1 MPYQGF
7 KPLIGGGP
15 QRPEP
20 TGRPLGRTTKS
31 GLTATANASDDGA
44 DAAMAARS
52 TEPALRSTFVD
63 KEEAAML
70 RAMARLNGDDA
81 ARRAGNSFSATNRV
95 KLKAR
100 AEEATAMGLA
110 PLDPHEQHELH
121 RKMQAG
127 YTTISQR
134 AVRVPKVGQRQ
145 RSRDFAPIDFVSH
158 RKSEDEIRHET
169 NNFTLP
175 QAPPGRLFE
184 SSDEKKDALA
194 LRNQFK
200 GMTPQEI
207 LAEQRPPPKPKS
219 ADARAS
225 GSTLRQQIEEE
236 VAERQEFLDAMRA
249 MGRGAEHEAVISGEI
264 RDRLNDLKALDRL
277 EGAEERSGGGDDVS

>member
-1 MPYQGF
+1 
-7 KPLIGGGP
+7 
-15 QRPEP
+15 
-20 TGRPLGRTTKS
+20 
-31 GLTATANASDDGA
+31 
-44 DAAMAARS
+44 
-52 TEPALRSTFVD
+52 
-63 KEEAAML
+63 
-70 RAMARLNGDDA
+70 
-81 ARRAGNSFSATNRV
+81 
-95 KLKAR
+95 
-100 AEEATAMGLA
+100 MGLA

-200 GMTPQEI
+200 GKMPQEI